1 MSLDKIKKKVISH
14 FSEEV
19 DVLELR
25 LKIQGLE
32 EDVTKAL
39 SQLKETDPDKYE
51 LVKKKLSHESL
62 SLIQSLLLFL
72 S

>member
-1 MSLDKIKKKVISH
+1 MSLEEIKKKVINH

-19 DVLELR
+19 DLLELR

-39 SQLKETDPDKYE
+39 SQLKETDPAKYE

>member
-1 MSLDKIKKKVISH
+1 VISQ

-25 LKIQGLE
+25 LKIQDLE
-32 EDVTKAL
+32 KDVSKAL
-39 SQLKETDPDKYE
+39 SQLKESDPIKYE
-51 LVKKKLSHESL
+51 HFKKKLSNDSL
-62 SLIQSLLLFL
+62 SLIQSLLLLL